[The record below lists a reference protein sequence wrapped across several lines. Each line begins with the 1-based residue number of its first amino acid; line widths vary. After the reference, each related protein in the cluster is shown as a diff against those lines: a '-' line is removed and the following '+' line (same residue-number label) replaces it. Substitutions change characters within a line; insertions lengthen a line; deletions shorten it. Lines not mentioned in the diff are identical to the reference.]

1 MAAAETAATAAAADL
16 LTAAESVV
24 AASAASASTNPTL
37 ETVLTSE
44 VKQEEPARKSRK
56 LKSTQIALELPI
68 RVRGFFE

>member
-24 AASAASASTNPTL
+24 AASASTNPTL

-44 VKQEEPARKSRK
+44 VKEEEPARKSRK